1 MKWLLDS
8 VKDARR
14 KAAAGELA
22 FGTIDTW
29 LVYQMTG
36 KASHVTDV
44 SNASRTMLMGL
55 ESLAWDEAMLTLLDV
70 PRSVLPRIAAS

>member
-36 KASHVTDV
+36 KASPVTDV
-44 SNASRTMLMGL
+44 
-55 ESLAWDEAMLTLLDV
+55 
-70 PRSVLPRIAAS
+70 